1 MTGISAV
8 SLFAGVGGFDLAL
21 ERAGV
26 SVAAAAE
33 IEPDCRSVLGR
44 HFPRTALFPDVTKV
58 TGDQLRAAGFD
69 PRRGI
74 VTAGFPCQDIS
85 VAGRRAGLAGARSGL
100 FWHVVRLAD
109 ELRPRWLLVE
119 NSTGLLSSNSGRD
132 MGTVVGALADLGY
145 GVCWRVLDAAFFGVA
160 QHRER
165 VFIVGCAGDGA
176 TSVEVLLE
184 PEGGG
189 RDPAASGAARAGDPG
204 RGTGSARGHR
214 RGGGQV
220 TVVSTLQ
227 GGGRRGHRID
237 AEGAAGGQLIPMPGG
252 GVRRF
257 TPLECERLQ
266 GFPDDWTRW
275 TADGR
280 EQSDSARYRQIGNAV
295 AVPVAEWIGRR
306 ITAADATLARTLGS
320 VA

>member
-1 MTGISAV
+1 VTGISAV

-26 SVAAAAE
+26 RVAAAAE
-33 IEPDCRSVLGR
+33 IEPDCSSVLAR

-69 PRRGI
+69 PLRGI

-119 NSTGLLSSNSGRD
+119 NTPGLLSSNGGRD

-145 GVCWRVLDAAFFGVA
+145 GICWRVLDAEFLGLA
-160 QHRER
+160 QRRAR

-176 TSVEVLLE
+176 APVEVLLE

-189 RDPAASGAARAGDPG
+189 RDPAAGGAAQAGAPG
-204 RGTGSARGHR
+204 RAAGSARGHR
-214 RGGGQV
+214 RGGGPV

-237 AEGAAGGQLIPMPGG
+237 AEGAAGGHLVLAAGRA
-252 GVRRF
+252 RRL

-306 ITAADATLARTLGS
+306 IAAADAASARTLGG
-320 VA
+320 AA